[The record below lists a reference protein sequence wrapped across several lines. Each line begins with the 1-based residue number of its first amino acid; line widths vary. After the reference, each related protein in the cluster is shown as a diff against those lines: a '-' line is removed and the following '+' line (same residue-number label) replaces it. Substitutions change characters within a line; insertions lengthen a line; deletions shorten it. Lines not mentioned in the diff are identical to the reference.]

1 MLIVLNP
8 TKWKKRMAVT
18 LHWNTKQETGNKED
32 FRQRSNFRY
41 CYLIISKYSTR
52 WFSGTILA
60 CHVGGP
66 GLIPG
71 QCISFWYR
79 KIKYNENGMKCNKK
93 GWAPSWMHFWQLSEK
108 RINRLFGI
116 RHLHISRKTPCL
128 PPSPSRRKTQLHK
141 HCFETTIQYP
151 RKFGNN
157 GLTKFG
163 DENVV
168 YYGRW
173 ANSEWW

>member
-1 MLIVLNP
+1 MLNP
-8 TKWKKRMAVT
+8 IKWKKRMAVT

-32 FRQRSNFRY
+32 FRRRSNFRY
-41 CYLIISKYSTR
+41 CCLIISKYSTR
-52 WFSGTILA
+52 HWWFSGRILA
-60 CHVGGP
+60 CHAGGP
-66 GLIPG
+66 GSIPG

-79 KIKYNENGMKCNKK
+79 EIKYNENDMKRNKK

-108 RINRLFGI
+108 RINRLSGI
-116 RHLHISRKTPCL
+116 RHLNISRKTPCL
-128 PPSPSRRKTQLHK
+128 PPSPSHREKKMHK
-141 HCFETTIQYP
+141 HCFETTIQYS

-163 DENVV
+163 DENAV
-168 YYGRW
+168 YYRRC

>member
-32 FRQRSNFRY
+32 FRRRSNFRY

-52 WFSGTILA
+52 HWWFSGRILA

-71 QCISFWYR
+71 QCISFWHR

-93 GWAPSWMHFWQLSEK
+93 RWALSWMHFWQLSEK

-116 RHLHISRKTPCL
+116 RHLHLSRKTPCL
-128 PPSPSRRKTQLHK
+128 PPSPSHREKKCLSIVLKRLYNTPGNL
-141 HCFETTIQYP
+141 ETT
-151 RKFGNN
+151 
-157 GLTKFG
+157 
-163 DENVV
+163 V
-168 YYGRW
+168 
-173 ANSEWW
+173 